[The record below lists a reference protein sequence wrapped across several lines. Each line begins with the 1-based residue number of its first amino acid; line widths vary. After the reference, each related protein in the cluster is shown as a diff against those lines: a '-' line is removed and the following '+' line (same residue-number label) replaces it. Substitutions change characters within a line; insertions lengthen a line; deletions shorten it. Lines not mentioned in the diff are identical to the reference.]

1 MNDFGYIFEDRNFA
15 SFDEMAE
22 TLFYEAN
29 EQIIRM
35 DRGEIENTQKE
46 RAYIK
51 WRLVHM
57 QSCFQKEVPNRYRSL
72 YNSLWSQLYQFEHKV
87 NYRHPYA
94 VYLLERVFTKTDRC
108 SGTGS
113 KTLSHY

>member
-1 MNDFGYIFEDRNFA
+1 MNDFGFIFEGRNFA

-22 TLFYEAN
+22 TLFHEAN
-29 EQIIRM
+29 ERIVRM
-35 DRGEIENTQKE
+35 DIGEIQNTQEE

-57 QSCFQKEVPNRYRSL
+57 QACFQKEIPDRYRSI
-72 YNSLWSQLYQFEHKV
+72 YNSLWSQLYRLEHEV

-94 VYLLERVFTKTDRC
+94 VYLLERVFAKTDKRVR
-108 SGTGS
+108 
-113 KTLSHY
+113 